1 MSTNAA
7 FAGPVPGGRA
17 DSGSGLAE
25 ADLAGVTDAAG
36 ELERWYVEQRAWPV
50 RRDDHGRLWLEA
62 GTDFDVVEVPEG
74 AGRRALRRLIGYGQ
88 AALAP
93 GPVALCEPVA
103 SGPSLAEPAA
113 SGGAPSPT
121 TPAAALSRNPV
132 PLKNPLSPNAPSSNA
147 LSPNPVSPDPVST
160 DTTRCCFF
168 VAPGARDDLPE
179 LLDWLDWGGIDLGM
193 RAYGAGDSIPAPA
206 ADRWLHDP
214 LAVPPEV
221 IALLAT
227 IAESCSRY
235 ALTRRAR

>member
-17 DSGSGLAE
+17 DSASGHARFGVAE
-25 ADLAGVTDAAG
+25 ASDEVG
-36 ELERWYVEQRAWPV
+36 ELERWYVEQRDWPV
-50 RRDDHGRLWLEA
+50 RRDEHGRLWLEA
-62 GTDFDVVEVPEG
+62 GTDFDVVEVPAE

-93 GPVALCEPVA
+93 GPVALCEVVQPEA
-103 SGPSLAEPAA
+103 ARSEIAA
-113 SGGAPSPT
+113 SEVAPSEAPRSG
-121 TPAAALSRNPV
+121 AA
-132 PLKNPLSPNAPSSNA
+132 
-147 LSPNPVSPDPVST
+147 
-160 DTTRCCFF
+160 RCCFF

-193 RAYGAGDSIPAPA
+193 RAHGAGDRIPAPT
-206 ADRWLHDP
+206 ADCWLHDP

-227 IAESCSRY
+227 IAQSCSRY

>member
-7 FAGPVPGGRA
+7 FAGPVPGGRGECPDATPSDSAGAA
-17 DSGSGLAE
+17 DE
-25 ADLAGVTDAAG
+25 AD
-36 ELERWYVEQRAWPV
+36 EQERWYVEQRAWPV
-50 RRDDHGRLWLEA
+50 WRDERGRLWLEA
-62 GTDFDVVEVPEG
+62 GIEFDVVEVPQE

-93 GPVALCEPVA
+93 GPVALSEPVGEANPADGA
-103 SGPSLAEPAA
+103 SGASPALASADA
-113 SGGAPSPT
+113 G
-121 TPAAALSRNPV
+121 
-132 PLKNPLSPNAPSSNA
+132 
-147 LSPNPVSPDPVST
+147 
-160 DTTRCCFF
+160 RCCFF

-193 RAYGAGDSIPAPA
+193 RAFGAGDRIQAPAP
-206 ADRWLHDP
+206 DRWLHDP

-235 ALTRRAR
+235 ALTRRVG

>member
-7 FAGPVPGGRA
+7 FAGPVPG
-17 DSGSGLAE
+17 
-25 ADLAGVTDAAG
+25 
-36 ELERWYVEQRAWPV
+36 ELERWYVEQRRWPV
-50 RRDDHGRLWLEA
+50 RRDERGRLWLEA
-62 GTDFDVVEVPEG
+62 GADFDVVEVPEE

-93 GPVALCEPVA
+93 GPVALVSAGPVA
-103 SGPSLAEPAA
+103 S
-113 SGGAPSPT
+113 
-121 TPAAALSRNPV
+121 NPV
-132 PLKNPLSPNAPSSNA
+132 A
-147 LSPNPVSPDPVST
+147 PNPVSLNPAPPA
-160 DTTRCCFF
+160 TRCCFF

-206 ADRWLHDP
+206 ADRWLHDR

-235 ALTRRAR
+235 ALTRRAL

>member
-17 DSGSGLAE
+17 DSVSGRAHVAVAE
-25 ADLAGVTDAAG
+25 ASDEVD
-36 ELERWYVEQRAWPV
+36 ELERWYVQQRGWPV
-50 RRDDHGRLWLEA
+50 RRDERGRLWLEA
-62 GTDFDVVEVPEG
+62 GTEFDVVEVPAE

-93 GPVALCEPVA
+93 GPVALCEVTQPEA
-103 SGPSLAEPAA
+103 TRSER
-113 SGGAPSPT
+113 
-121 TPAAALSRNPV
+121 ALSKPAQSEV
-132 PLKNPLSPNAPSSNA
+132 TQAEA
-147 LSPNPVSPDPVST
+147 A
-160 DTTRCCFF
+160 RCCFF

-193 RAYGAGDSIPAPA
+193 RAHGVGDRIPAPT

-227 IAESCSRY
+227 IAQSCSRY

>member
-17 DSGSGLAE
+17 DSGGGRAE
-25 ADLAGVTDAAG
+25 ADLAAMSDGVG

-50 RRDDHGRLWLEA
+50 HRDDHDRLWLEA
-62 GTDFDVVEVPEG
+62 GTEFDVVEVPEE

-93 GPVALCEPVA
+93 GPVAVCEPVS
-103 SGPSLAEPAA
+103 SGPA
-113 SGGAPSPT
+113 
-121 TPAAALSRNPV
+121 
-132 PLKNPLSPNAPSSNA
+132 
-147 LSPNPVSPDPVST
+147 
-160 DTTRCCFF
+160 RCCFF

-193 RAYGAGDSIPAPA
+193 RAYGAGDSVPAPA

-235 ALTRRAR
+235 ALTRRAL

>member
-1 MSTNAA
+1 MSTNAT

-17 DSGSGLAE
+17 DSASGHAR
-25 ADLAGVTDAAG
+25 GGPGAASG
-36 ELERWYVEQRAWPV
+36 EVDELERWYTQQRGWPV
-50 RRDDHGRLWLEA
+50 RRDEDGRLWLEA
-62 GTDFDVVEVPEG
+62 GLDFDVVEVPEE

-93 GPVALCEPVA
+93 GPVAVSEGELPEGALPE
-103 SGPSLAEPAA
+103 GTQRAA
-113 SGGAPSPT
+113 SAPD
-121 TPAAALSRNPV
+121 A
-132 PLKNPLSPNAPSSNA
+132 
-147 LSPNPVSPDPVST
+147 
-160 DTTRCCFF
+160 TRCCFF

-193 RAYGAGDSIPAPA
+193 RAHGAGDRIPAPT

-235 ALTRRAR
+235 ALNRRAR